1 MNICDILNRYN
12 PDVPVDREDFDEA
25 WVPLMDL
32 TAEEC
37 KVEVNV
43 PVDSASVSKTDF
55 PLRFVDVA
63 PKAFL
68 QIRHA
73 AGISS
78 REYAHILGKRL
89 AATALVAEAA
99 VLAKH
104 TVIFCRSRQC
114 SNGPRSGKGAGRNA
128 DGGPGGCLFLLFA

>member
-1 MNICDILNRYN
+1 MPRSMPFAFTPETKTTALEARRTFYVVPTMNICDILNSYN

-43 PVDSASVSKTDF
+43 PVDSASVSKMDF

-78 REYAHILGKRL
+78 REYANILG
-89 AATALVAEAA
+89 E
-99 VLAKH
+99 
-104 TVIFCRSRQC
+104 
-114 SNGPRSGKGAGRNA
+114 
-128 DGGPGGCLFLLFA
+128 